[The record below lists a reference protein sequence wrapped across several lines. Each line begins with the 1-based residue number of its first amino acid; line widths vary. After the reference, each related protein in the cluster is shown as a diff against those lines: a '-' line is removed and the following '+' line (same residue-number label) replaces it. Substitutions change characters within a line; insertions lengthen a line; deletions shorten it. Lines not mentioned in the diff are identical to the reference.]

1 MAYQSHVV
9 EVPIES
15 QLFPKKDFHMLAV
28 ENTPGAVDGRLLR
41 ALIAS
46 IKKLQ
51 LSVWLYPSHEQS
63 GFSLGIT

>member
-1 MAYQSHVV
+1 
-9 EVPIES
+9 
-15 QLFPKKDFHMLAV
+15 MLAV